1 MTVEAHD
8 PRSKKVQIAD
18 ALRDEIE
25 STPLPAGHRLA
36 SLRDLADR
44 FKVTTVTVGNA
55 LKMLADEGVIISVPT
70 RGYFVQDRPS
80 EGGAGQDASTPVN
93 RDEINAIHS
102 EIQQLAA
109 RVAELEKRTQPLS
122 GT

>member
-8 PRSKKVQIAD
+8 PRPKKVQIAD
-18 ALRDEIE
+18 ALREEIAH
-25 STPLPAGHRLA
+25 TPAGHRLA
-36 SLRDLADR
+36 SLRELADR

-55 LKMLADEGVIISVPT
+55 LRVLTDEGVIVSVPT
-70 RGYFVQDRPS
+70 RGYFVQSKPNAAD
-80 EGGAGQDASTPVN
+80 EQGAGEPVN

-109 RVAELEKRTQPLS
+109 RVAELEKQSQPVS

>member
-8 PRSKKVQIAD
+8 PRPKKVQIAD
-18 ALRDEIE
+18 TLRGEIAA
-25 STPLPAGHRLA
+25 LPAGYRLA
-36 SLRDLADR
+36 SLRELAER

-55 LKMLADEGVIISVPT
+55 LKALADEGVIVSVPT
-70 RGYFVQDRPS
+70 RGYFVQSPTGTN
-80 EGGAGQDASTPVN
+80 EAGQDASGPVN

-109 RVAELEKRTQPLS
+109 RVAELEKRAQSPS
-122 GT
+122 SA

>member
-18 ALRDEIE
+18 VLREEILT
-25 STPLPAGHRLA
+25 TPLPAGHRLA
-36 SLRDLADR
+36 SLRELADR

-55 LKMLADEGVIISVPT
+55 LKVLADEGVIVSVPT
-70 RGYFVQDRPS
+70 RGYFVQSPPS
-80 EGGAGQDASTPVN
+80 ADAAGQEASGLAN

-109 RVAELEKRTQPLS
+109 RVAELEKRAQFPS
-122 GT
+122 SA

>member
-18 ALRDEIE
+18 ALREEIAT
-25 STPLPAGHRLA
+25 TPLPAGHRLA
-36 SLRDLADR
+36 SLRELADR

-55 LKMLADEGVIISVPT
+55 LKVLADEGVIVSVPT
-70 RGYFVQDRPS
+70 RGYFVQSPPS
-80 EGGAGQDASTPVN
+80 AGEAGQETSGLAN
-93 RDEINAIHS
+93 RDEIKAIHS

-109 RVAELEKRTQPLS
+109 RVAELEKRAQFPS
-122 GT
+122 SA

>member
-8 PRSKKVQIAD
+8 PRPKKVQIAD
-18 ALRDEIE
+18 ALREEIAA
-25 STPLPAGHRLA
+25 LPAGHRLA
-36 SLRDLADR
+36 SLRELAER

-55 LKMLADEGVIISVPT
+55 LKVLADEGVIVSVPT
-70 RGYFVQDRPS
+70 RGYFVQSPTGKD
-80 EGGAGQDASTPVN
+80 EAGPVN

-109 RVAELEKRTQPLS
+109 RVAELEKRAQSPS
-122 GT
+122 GA

>member
-8 PRSKKVQIAD
+8 PRSKKAQIAD
-18 ALRDEIE
+18 ALRDEIA

-55 LKMLADEGVIISVPT
+55 LKVLADEGVIISVPT

-80 EGGAGQDASTPVN
+80 EDGAGQDASAPVN

>member
-18 ALRDEIE
+18 ALRDEIA

-55 LKMLADEGVIISVPT
+55 LKVLADEGVIISVPT

-80 EGGAGQDASTPVN
+80 EDGAGQDASAPVS